1 MLKNITL
8 GQYFPGDTVV
18 HRLDPRTKILIAIL
32 FLVAVFVV
40 RTYYGFLA
48 LAILFGIIIALS
60 RVGVRTILRSI
71 KPLLFIIIFT
81 FLLNI
86 FFYTGETILWEWGIL
101 HISVQ
106 GIEKAIFIAI
116 RLLLLIIATSLLTL
130 TTSPMQLTDGM
141 ESLLKPLKKIKFPVH
156 EMAMMMSIAMR
167 FIPTLVEETDRIMKA
182 QTARGAEFDSGNLLK
197 KAKNMIP
204 LLVPLFVGAFK
215 RADELALAMESRCY
229 RGDIGRTKMKTHRLG
244 RNDLWSLVICTA
256 SCVLMM
262 VFL

>member
-116 RLLLLIIATSLLTL
+116 GCCCLLSQ
-130 TTSPMQLTDGM
+130 P
-141 ESLLKPLKKIKFPVH
+141 
-156 EMAMMMSIAMR
+156 
-167 FIPTLVEETDRIMKA
+167 
-182 QTARGAEFDSGNLLK
+182 
-197 KAKNMIP
+197 
-204 LLVPLFVGAFK
+204 AF
-215 RADELALAMESRCY
+215 
-229 RGDIGRTKMKTHRLG
+229 
-244 RNDLWSLVICTA
+244 
-256 SCVLMM
+256 
-262 VFL
+262 